1 MRLIAVAVALAFLL
15 APAAPVQAHHSNAKE
30 HQEFAAA
37 TKKKSK
43 AKKPKTDKEKYLRAV
58 PSR

>member
-15 APAAPVQAHHSNAKE
+15 PPAAPALAHHSKAKE

-37 TKKKSK
+37 TKKQSK
-43 AKKPKTDKEKYLRAV
+43 APKQRRAKEKYLRAV